1 MLQYARQMKGSLT
14 ASVFATPEEFDAARP
29 LIDILQTKVGR
40 IIFNG
45 FPTGVQ
51 VNHAM
56 MHGGPYPAAIGSF
69 TSIGTGSIKRFA
81 RPVCLQQFP
90 AELLPAVLRDSTDA
104 PTLRLVDGRYH
115 LAGPAE

>member
-1 MLQYARQMKGSLT
+1 
-14 ASVFATPEEFDAARP
+14 
-29 LIDILQTKVGR
+29 
-40 IIFNG
+40 
-45 FPTGVQ
+45 
-51 VNHAM
+51 M